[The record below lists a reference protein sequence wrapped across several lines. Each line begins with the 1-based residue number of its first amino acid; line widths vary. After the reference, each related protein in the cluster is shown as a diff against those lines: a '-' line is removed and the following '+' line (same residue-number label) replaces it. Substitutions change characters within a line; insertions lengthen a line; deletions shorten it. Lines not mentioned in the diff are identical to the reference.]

1 MARLLDN
8 FYILK
13 TESGIKL
20 TYVRSVPGEGDLY
33 GERNPENGKD
43 VCNLRRAKSAF
54 LDLGQCNQW
63 QYMGTFTAA
72 ADDPEKDIRRF
83 AKWLKDWNRNH
94 DSKIKYLLLFEL
106 GEKGRRL
113 HAHTLLKDV
122 PPDFV
127 REYTKAEYSALP
139 RDVKSSMPS
148 IRQILEHVWR
158 VALGGSV
165 VGLRLFLVTVR
176 RKWLVI

>member
-1 MARLLDN
+1 M
-8 FYILK
+8 
-13 TESGIKL
+13 
-20 TYVRSVPGEGDLY
+20 
-33 GERNPENGKD
+33 
-43 VCNLRRAKSAF
+43 
-54 LDLGQCNQW
+54 
-63 QYMGTFTAA
+63 
-72 ADDPEKDIRRF
+72 
-83 AKWLKDWNRNH
+83 
-94 DSKIKYLLLFEL
+94 
-106 GEKGRRL
+106 
-113 HAHTLLKDV
+113 KDV

-148 IRQILEHVWR
+148 IRQILKHVWR